1 MIKERMLNL
10 FYLLRLP
17 FNKMLQAYSGLSPS
31 SGTPPSPS
39 NDGGL
44 WRTRPSHTG
53 FKRGTSTHP
62 TKAPP
67 RPPDEHCLFNMTMSR
82 PSAKSGRPLAPC
94 PRYKISMSRPN
105 NVSRVEECLNG
116 PRDARFSLTQVAAL
130 SFFVRGLISLVGVW

>member
-10 FYLLRLP
+10 YLLCLP

-53 FKRGTSTHP
+53 FKRGTSIHP
-62 TKAPP
+62 TKVPP
-67 RPPDEHCLFNMTMSR
+67 PLVPQTNTVSNMTMSR

-116 PRDARFSLTQVAAL
+116 PRDVKFNLTQVAAL
-130 SFFVRGLISLVGVW
+130 SFFVRGLISWVGVW